1 MADEAGIDGS
11 SLTFEEK
18 VELLVSLSG
27 VSQREA
33 QLLLKASGEDLERA
47 KALVG
52 EFARRFVALRGVVDS
67 RRAGRLYG
75 GFFVLF
81 EGKSGEVLSL
91 EVFTALGERRGLYL
105 DVDWEAFRRSLLELS
120 QRAGGDF
127 VARGNL
133 LKALTSHLTP
143 SVANRIY
150 HQVLEGKLSEA
161 EAELASAIS
170 DAFREEV
177 SVSVRAD
184 LLNRVELGSSSLAPE
199 LPSLFAP
206 REGER
211 EEGEREEGVEFR
223 VEGMMISCE
232 PVVDPVSG
240 VPVSD
245 LQIGDPVYVRI
256 SDVTPMGS
264 YVAMALKKLG
274 IPPVFRLS
282 AKEELPSGDYLL
294 TFAIA
299 REVFGRGKAKGDMKV
314 KVRRTEVGGSP
325 LGDFLSRWGVFLG
338 LLALSLLMAYLVYQL
353 L

>member
-1 MADEAGIDGS
+1 MAEEAGMSGS

-47 KALVG
+47 RALVG

-133 LKALTSHLTP
+133 LKALTSYLTP

-161 EAELASAIS
+161 ETELASAIS

-206 REGER
+206 RE
-211 EEGEREEGVEFR
+211 EEGEREEGKEVEFR

-299 REVFGRGKAKGDMKV
+299 REVFGRGKAKGEMKV
-314 KVRRTEVGGSP
+314 KVRRAEVGGRP
-325 LGDFLSRWGVFLG
+325 LVDFLSRWGVFLG